1 MLKKK
6 MAFIDLSNFHDWP
19 MGGMLEYELAILE
32 GLVKRFEIDIWGVSV
47 DGIKPAPIKIN
58 GKEYNVNVFA
68 NVKTKNKIIPNYL
81 RGMFIYG
88 QKKIM
93 KGHYDYYYAHTA
105 SCLVGIGFFEKN
117 AKLIYHQHGLNYL
130 QDHSLM
136 QSIQRPF
143 YTKAQKDAD
152 LVFVVSD
159 TKSVKKYESMMKH
172 KHHISAKYVSVRSP
186 IRINNFDALRVQKRI
201 DSSKNVDLKNF
212 IYTGRLSKFKNAKL
226 LVEVFKEYVKDI
238 NPKAKLTIVGS
249 GEEAEDIEQ
258 KINNYDLKGKVK
270 MLGAVKHDKIY
281 DLLMTSDAFLTAS
294 GGEGVSV
301 SVAEAYAAGLPVVC
315 FNVPGLSGQVVDGV
329 TGKIAFSQTE
339 AGFFDA
345 MKYVN
350 DNHTELALNCM
361 EAAKKY
367 DSEKISNLIT
377 EKILSL

>member
-1 MLKKK
+1 
-6 MAFIDLSNFHDWP
+6 
-19 MGGMLEYELAILE
+19 
-32 GLVKRFEIDIWGVSV
+32 
-47 DGIKPAPIKIN
+47 
-58 GKEYNVNVFA
+58 
-68 NVKTKNKIIPNYL
+68 
-81 RGMFIYG
+81 
-88 QKKIM
+88 
-93 KGHYDYYYAHTA
+93 
-105 SCLVGIGFFEKN
+105 
-117 AKLIYHQHGLNYL
+117 
-130 QDHSLM
+130 
-136 QSIQRPF
+136 
-143 YTKAQKDAD
+143 
-152 LVFVVSD
+152 
-159 TKSVKKYESMMKH
+159 
-172 KHHISAKYVSVRSP
+172 
-186 IRINNFDALRVQKRI
+186 
-201 DSSKNVDLKNF
+201 
-212 IYTGRLSKFKNAKL
+212 
-226 LVEVFKEYVKDI
+226 
-238 NPKAKLTIVGS
+238 
-249 GEEAEDIEQ
+249 
-258 KINNYDLKGKVK
+258 